1 MAVNKCLLIT
11 GKHKSAAMI
20 QKLFIFA
27 TFGMHSEHKNVFSA
41 MKNASNGIA
50 MPFKKGQSGNPAR
63 QFSSTNQP
71 ANKGPKRQLPD
82 LKDLVA
88 KVLGNEINDVTVAEA
103 ILLMLAKKSL
113 SGDLKAADMILDRSY
128 GKPTQVVENT
138 GEQPLTIKI
147 VRTDGDNTQP

>member
-1 MAVNKCLLIT
+1 
-11 GKHKSAAMI
+11 MI

-27 TFGMHSEHKNVFSA
+27 TFGMISEHKMLFSGI
-41 MKNASNGIA
+41 KNASYGTT
-50 MPFKKGQSGNPAR
+50 MPFKKGKSGNPAK
-63 QFSSTNQP
+63 QFSKDYQP
-71 ANKGPKRQLPD
+71 ATRGPKRQLPD
-82 LKDLVA
+82 LKELVA

-113 SGDLKAADMILDRSY
+113 GGDLKAADMILDRSY

-147 VRTDGDNTQP
+147 VRTDGDNPQS